1 MEYFENVQRI
11 NDEVLLIFKD
21 KIVEGEI
28 TYQDIDSEKILELS
42 NQMIHD
48 SSIFQEKLLLKY
60 STLLYCIG
68 KMIARQKTKS
78 RNLDLGPIFC
88 QIYDKLKRVSENLKR
103 KRMKAMERN
112 MNDIFNLISK
122 NDSKFNIY
130 VQDIIHSTMIKKGSQ
145 LVQHG
150 LSVETVS
157 DLTGLNQWDLYAYL
171 GKTNYETLLDEK
183 VNKTER
189 RLRHVKKLFK
199 LKEH

>member
-1 MEYFENVQRI
+1 MEYFENVERI
-11 NDEVLLIFKD
+11 NQEVLNIFKD
-21 KIVEGEI
+21 KILKGEI
-28 TYQDIDSEKILELS
+28 KYQDINSEKILELS

-48 SSIFQEKLLLKY
+48 SSVFQEKILLKY
-60 STLLYCIG
+60 STLLYVLS
-68 KMIARQKTKS
+68 KMIARQKAKS
-78 RNLDLGPIFC
+78 KSLDLGPVFC
-88 QIYDKLKRVSENLKR
+88 QIYDKLKKIHENIKR
-103 KRMKAMERN
+103 KKLKALDRN
-112 MNDIFNLISK
+112 MKETFEIISK

-150 LSVETVS
+150 LSIETVS

-183 VNKTER
+183 VNKTEK